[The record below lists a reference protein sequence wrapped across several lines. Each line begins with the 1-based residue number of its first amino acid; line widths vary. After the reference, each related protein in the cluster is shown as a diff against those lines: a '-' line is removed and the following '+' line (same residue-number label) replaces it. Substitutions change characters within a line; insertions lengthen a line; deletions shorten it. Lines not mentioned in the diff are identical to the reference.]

1 MFYAIKT
8 SLATGAGTAAL
19 GIATAITIKLT
30 KGAAYSLISGIKA
43 GTPLMGTFACCG
55 MIAGTVAGGF
65 AGAAVADAF
74 INGSTKDFTDSDG
87 NFMKTK
93 AKHFK
98 TTSVISGA
106 GLGAGATALLTF
118 GLASNPI
125 GWTILGVGVAA
136 GFVAWGIKAWWK

>member
-1 MFYAIKT
+1 MVYAIKT
-8 SLATGAGTAAL
+8 SLATGTGTAAL

-30 KGAAYSLISGIKA
+30 KDAAYSLKAGIKA
-43 GTPLMGTFACCG
+43 GSPLIGTFACCG

-65 AGAAVADAF
+65 AGAAVADAV

-118 GLASNPI
+118 GLSNPV
-125 GWTILGVGVAA
+125 GWTILGVGAA
-136 GFVAWGIKAWWK
+136 AALVAWGIKAWWK